1 MKSTSIRL
9 SLLTWLLCA
18 AVSTAVVAAE
28 VNVPEVKDF
37 AAEGQKAEK
46 QRLPIL
52 LMFAADYCA
61 YCERLE
67 EDFLKPMLRSGDY
80 RDKVLIRKLHIDSS
94 ASIRD
99 FDGATITPAE
109 MGERYK
115 VSVTPTVV
123 FIDGDGVELAPKRV
137 GLTTPDFYGGYL
149 DDAISQALDI
159 LRRSQPMRVRISA
172 LN

>member
-1 MKSTSIRL
+1 MKNNVIRQP
-9 SLLTWLLCA
+9 LLTLLFFAALSTA
-18 AVSTAVVAAE
+18 AVAAD
-28 VNVPEVKDF
+28 VNVPEVEDF
-37 AAEGQKAEK
+37 VSEGQLADK

-52 LMFAADYCA
+52 LMFAADFCA
-61 YCERLE
+61 YCVRLE

-80 RDKVLIRKLHIDSS
+80 ENRVVIRKLHIDSG

-99 FDGATITPAE
+99 FNGEVVSPADL
-109 MGERYK
+109 GERYG

-149 DDAISQALDI
+149 DDSINQALDI
-159 LRRSQPMRVRISA
+159 LRRNKPMRVKLSA